1 MAEEIKNEN
10 TEELPA
16 ALLQFPCEFPMK
28 IVGERTDEFA
38 QEIASIIQKHCPSFD
53 AAEVEMK
60 ASAKGNYLSLGVLI
74 NATSQDMLDNLY
86 KEITAHNKV
95 RFVL

>member
-1 MAEEIKNEN
+1 MTEEIKNEN
-10 TEELPA
+10 MEELPA

-38 QEIASIIQKHCPSFD
+38 QEIVSIIQKHCPSFD

>member
-38 QEIASIIQKHCPSFD
+38 QEIVKI
-53 AAEVEMK
+53 
-60 ASAKGNYLSLGVLI
+60 GR
-74 NATSQDMLDNLY
+74 
-86 KEITAHNKV
+86 AHV
-95 RFVL
+95 